1 MTGVERISVAALSE
15 WTARLLA
22 AVGLPAPDAGI
33 AAAVLVDADR
43 RGLST
48 HGVARLAAYADR
60 LAAGDMVAR
69 PAIQVEERGGVLVID
84 AGGGL
89 GQLVASRAVDEARA
103 RLPGRAFQAFLLR
116 NAGHLGALGA
126 YVRRAAEQGLVAFIA
141 QVSQPIMAPEG
152 ALGAAIGNNP
162 LAFAT
167 PLPDGPPLV
176 FDMSCSK
183 VARGNVLL
191 AARTGQAIPGDWA
204 IGRDG
209 TPTTDP
215 AEALLGAMLP
225 LGGYKGLGLAMLVQV
240 LAGSLTGA
248 VPRTLP
254 GQGAAADV
262 GAFGFVLDPDE
273 LAGRA
278 AFDAHLRQWIG
289 HYRAKVGENGRLP
302 GERAER
308 QAAESD
314 RFGIALS
321 PAIRNELTALG
332 ARLSVPFPLVTPVD
346 PT

>member
-1 MTGVERISVAALSE
+1 MTEAERVSVAALSG
-15 WTARLLA
+15 WTALILEASGLA
-22 AVGLPAPDAGI
+22 AEDAAV

-48 HGVARLAAYADR
+48 HGVARLAVYADR
-60 LAAGDMVAR
+60 LAAGDVVAR
-69 PAIQVEERGGVLVID
+69 PDLTVEERGGVLVID
-84 AGGGL
+84 GGGGL
-89 GQLVASRAVDEARA
+89 GQLVTPRAVDEALA

-126 YVRRAAEQGLVAFIA
+126 YVRRAADRGYVAFIA

-152 ALGAAIGNNP
+152 ATAAAIGNNP
-162 LAFAT
+162 LAFAS
-167 PLPDGPPLV
+167 PLPGRPPLV

-191 AARTGQAIPGDWA
+191 AARTGQVIPGDWA

-209 TPTTDP
+209 HPTTDP

-254 GQGAAADV
+254 GQGAAAGV
-262 GAFGFVLDPDE
+262 GAFGFVLDPGQ
-273 LAGRA
+273 LAGRD
-278 AFDAHLRQWIG
+278 AFDAHLDAWVAR
-289 HYRAKVGENGRLP
+289 YRAAVGEGGRLP
-302 GERAER
+302 GERGEGR
-308 QAAESD
+308 AAESE
-314 RFGIALS
+314 RVGIALN
-321 PAIRNELTALG
+321 PAIRDELAALG
-332 ARLSVPFPLVTPVD
+332 GRFGVPFPEPSGSA
-346 PT
+346 